1 VPIARRTPLPD
12 QGGASARTTKQQHRS
27 GLRRKRPRLTYNAMT
42 RPQRLGCLYG
52 TLVVF
57 AILGVM
63 FFLGMIVP
71 AIVEW
76 ML

>member
-1 VPIARRTPLPD
+1 
-12 QGGASARTTKQQHRS
+12 
-27 GLRRKRPRLTYNAMT
+27 MT

>member
-1 VPIARRTPLPD
+1 MAVEPLPTPC
-12 QGGASARTTKQQHRS
+12 GLKRTYAPVSLVGPWRT
-27 GLRRKRPRLTYNAMT
+27 RPRIPYSPMT

-63 FFLGMIVP
+63 FFLGAIVP
-71 AIVEW
+71 AVVEVI
-76 ML
+76 L